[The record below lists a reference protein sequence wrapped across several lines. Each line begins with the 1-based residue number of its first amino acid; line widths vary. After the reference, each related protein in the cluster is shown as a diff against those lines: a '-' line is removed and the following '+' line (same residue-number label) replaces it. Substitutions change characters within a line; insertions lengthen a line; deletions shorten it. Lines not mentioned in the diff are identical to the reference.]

1 MIYVLGVRTVRTHI
15 YFSILGIHFTNV
27 YTCIYVTLQYNMFI
41 YVLYVFYTTARGKL
55 IMLFSSTVSGTK
67 DKKENRYEL

>member
-1 MIYVLGVRTVRTHI
+1 M
-15 YFSILGIHFTNV
+15 

-41 YVLYVFYTTARGKL
+41 YVLYIFYTTARGKL

-67 DKKENRYEL
+67 DKKEN

>member
-1 MIYVLGVRTVRTHI
+1 MFSTVRTHI

-27 YTCIYVTLQYNMFI
+27 YDIRIYMLRFNI
-41 YVLYVFYTTARGKL
+41 ICLYTYHIFYTTARGKL

-67 DKKENRYEL
+67 DKK